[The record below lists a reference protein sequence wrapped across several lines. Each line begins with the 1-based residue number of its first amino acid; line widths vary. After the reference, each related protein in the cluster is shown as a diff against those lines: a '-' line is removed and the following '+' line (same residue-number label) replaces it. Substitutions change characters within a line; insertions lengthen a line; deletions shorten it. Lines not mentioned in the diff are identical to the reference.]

1 MHNNEPGFCKEECF
15 YSNQGHCSATRYE
28 YYTHC
33 EKLYWSGLRQRGYP
47 NEPRNAMEEKFTST
61 NTGSLQ
67 LLHKKFLDVHGD
79 CLDAESRLAV
89 SLFVLFVQQQQAG
102 A

>member
-1 MHNNEPGFCKEECF
+1 MNNNESGFCKEECF

-47 NEPRNAMEEKFTST
+47 NE
-61 NTGSLQ
+61 
-67 LLHKKFLDVHGD
+67 KKNPQPVSPVDIN
-79 CLDAESRLAV
+79 ESKIIL
-89 SLFVLFVQQQQAG
+89 
-102 A
+102 